1 MGFSIGLIVFQREIA
16 LVSKVRLPSKASLPT
31 TMKKPFG
38 KIVGG
43 AVIHYGGL
51 VRRSNVKGGC
61 MTFGDFMKRVL
72 GATLLLVLLWTIWST
87 RSIITLAFAAV
98 VIAIA
103 IAQPMLFLQKRG
115 CKRGLALAAS
125 IVVSFATLFLL
136 ITWIVPTFGRGIGE
150 LVNDMPAAMEKGRN
164 AYQQWWQA
172 TPSMQNIFP
181 KIPEAGSSE
190 PLDAQSVKDIFN
202 WAVKSGMAIA
212 PDLLGGI
219 GLLAGILVN
228 LGLVLFIAVFFL
240 IEPDSYLRT
249 LLYLVPKNRHLRAKE
264 IIRSLYTTLT
274 KWLHA
279 QLFSVTVIVLLVWL
293 LLGVILHMP
302 NAMVV
307 ALFAGFAT
315 FIPNIGAVLP
325 IIPITIFT
333 LAYADPH
340 KLLLFIPVYLA
351 IQFTESNI
359 ITPQVVKAQLNIP
372 AGFLLLFQ
380 LLITMALGALGL
392 VLAVPI
398 LACLVVLIREIYS
411 YDVLKLKNVKVHL
424 D

>member
-1 MGFSIGLIVFQREIA
+1 
-16 LVSKVRLPSKASLPT
+16 
-31 TMKKPFG
+31 
-38 KIVGG
+38 
-43 AVIHYGGL
+43 
-51 VRRSNVKGGC
+51 
-61 MTFGDFMKRVL
+61 MTFGDFIKRIL
-72 GATLLLVLLWTIWST
+72 AAALLLVFLWTLWST
-87 RSIITLAFAAV
+87 RSIITLAFASV

-115 CKRGLALAAS
+115 CKRGLALAVAV
-125 IVVSFATLFLL
+125 ILSFTL
-136 ITWIVPTFGRGIGE
+136 ITLLTLWIIPTLGKGIGE
-150 LVNDMPAAMEKGRN
+150 LVNDLPAAAERGKV
-164 AYQQWWQA
+164 AYEAWWQN
-172 TPSMQNIFP
+172 TPSMQNILP
-181 KIPEAGSSE
+181 HIPEADATE
-190 PLDAQSVKDIFN
+190 PIDAQSIKDLFH
-202 WAVKSGMAIA
+202 WVLKSGMAIA
-212 PDLLGGI
+212 PDLLGGL

-240 IEPDSYLRT
+240 LDPKSYIIA
-249 LLYLVPKNRHLRAKE
+249 LLYLFPKNKHIRAKE
-264 IIRSLYTTLT
+264 ILSALYTTLT
-274 KWLHA
+274 KWLNA

-302 NAMVV
+302 NAIIV

-325 IIPITIFT
+325 IIPISIFT
-333 LAYADPH
+333 LAYAEPS
-340 KLLLFIPVYLA
+340 KLLLFIPAYLA

-398 LACLVVLIREIYS
+398 LACLIVLVRETYT
-411 YDVLKLKNVKVHL
+411 YDVLKLKNMKVHL

>member
-1 MGFSIGLIVFQREIA
+1 MTRQKQGEPMSISEYI
-16 LVSKVRLPSKASLPT
+16 
-31 TMKKPFG
+31 
-38 KIVGG
+38 
-43 AVIHYGGL
+43 
-51 VRRSNVKGGC
+51 
-61 MTFGDFMKRVL
+61 KRVL
-72 GATLLLVLLWTIWST
+72 ATVLILALLWAVWTT
-87 RSIITLAFAAV
+87 RSILVLAFAAI

-103 IAQPMLFLQKRG
+103 IAQPMLFLQRRG
-115 CKRGLALAAS
+115 CKRGLAAALAVLCS
-125 IVVSFATLFLL
+125 L
-136 ITWIVPTFGRGIGE
+136 ITLTLLTLWIIPTLAEGVAS
-150 LVNDMPAAMEKGRN
+150 LVSDMPAAAEKAKT
-164 AYQQWWQA
+164 AYGQWWEA
-172 TPSMQNIFP
+172 TPSVQSIMP
-181 KIPEAGSSE
+181 KIPDAQARE
-190 PLDAQSVKDIFN
+190 PLDADAISNLFN
-202 WAVKSGMAIA
+202 WLVKSGMAIA

-219 GLLAGILVN
+219 GLLASLLLNI
-228 LGLVLFIAVFFL
+228 GLVLFIAVFFL
-240 IEPDSYLRT
+240 IDPQSYIKA
-249 LLYLVPKNRHLRAKE
+249 LLYLVPPTKHNRTKQVINA
-264 IIRSLYTTLT
+264 LYTTLT

-279 QLFSVTVIVLLVWL
+279 QLFTVTVIVLLVWL
-293 LLGVILHMP
+293 ILGVILRMP

-325 IIPITIFT
+325 IIPISIFT

-340 KLLLFIPVYLA
+340 SLPVYIGVYLA

-398 LACLVVLIREIYS
+398 LACLVLFVREVYS
-411 YDVLKLKNVKVHL
+411 YDVLKLKNVKIRL